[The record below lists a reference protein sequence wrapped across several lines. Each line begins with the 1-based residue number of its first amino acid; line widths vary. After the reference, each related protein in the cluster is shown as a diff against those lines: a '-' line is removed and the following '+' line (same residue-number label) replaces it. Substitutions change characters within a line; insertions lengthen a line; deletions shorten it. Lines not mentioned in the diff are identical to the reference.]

1 MDDVHRTL
9 GSHDGQFCRGPRHVV
24 VARQVL
30 AGHGEVGASVG
41 LPGDQ
46 SHLWDRGF
54 GIGVEEFCSVA
65 DDATPFLHHAREEAG
80 NVFDGQQG
88 EVERVAGA
96 NEPSGFDGRI
106 DVQTTGEHLR
116 LVGDDA
122 HGATAKAGEADDDV
136 LRVSVEELDKASV
149 VDDRFDDLHHVVRLV
164 RVVGTMDSKSSV
176 SRSDGSAV
184 SSKGGAASL

>member
-1 MDDVHRTL
+1 M
-9 GSHDGQFCRGPRHVV
+9 
-24 VARQVL
+24 
-30 AGHGEVGASVG
+30 
-41 LPGDQ
+41 
-46 SHLWDRGF
+46 
-54 GIGVEEFCSVA
+54 A

-164 RVVGTMDSKSSV
+164 RVVRDDGFQIFRQPIGRIRGLFERWRGIVVVGKEGQQVGRNGTCIVFVVGHEAGD
-176 SRSDGSAV
+176 
-184 SSKGGAASL
+184 AAP